1 MLPQEQSCQDNG
13 LSVPW
18 KKAQLNSFNLTLC
31 GVINVFSNSGS
42 ESIHTVCK
50 INTRGNALTVFRTLR
65 KRKEVNRKQSDNS
78 YLCIECPTYIII
90 TGSWADNRWKK
101 VSISFSNKCLCMY
114 FYSFNTLRGDVLVKV
129 LFKNRTNR
137 MYIFYKCEFIK
148 LTYTIWA
155 EESSNSQLHWRSW
168 EHTVCCM
175 KLILSDVQP
184 ALKVWRILGEFLH
197 SELES

>member
-1 MLPQEQSCQDNG
+1 MLPQEQSCLDSG

-18 KKAQLNSFNLTLC
+18 KKAQLNSFNLILC

-65 KRKEVNRKQSDNS
+65 KRKKVSRKQNDNS
-78 YLCIECPTYIII
+78 YLCIERPTYITI
-90 TGSWADNRWKK
+90 TGSWTDNRWKEL
-101 VSISFSNKCLCMY
+101 SISFSNKYLCMY
-114 FYSFNTLRGDVLVKV
+114 FYSLNTLRGYVLVKV
-129 LFKNRTNR
+129 LFKKNNR
-137 MYIFYKCEFIK
+137 MYIFYKCGFIK

-155 EESSNSQLHWRSW
+155 EESSNSQLYWRSW
-168 EHTVCCM
+168 ERTVCCM

-184 ALKVWRILGEFLH
+184 ALKVWGILGEFLH